1 MIIKHSKYKNTGILF
16 ELLVRQITADTLS
29 GAESQAINILKKY
42 FTKTELGKEYK
53 LYESFFKHT
62 NTTEAKADMVI
73 STLIESSKQ
82 LNRSVLKRQK
92 YNLIKEIKNHY
103 DLEEFFKTKLSNYKA
118 QAALFTLLEVYNSE
132 NLSNPNQIIENKTVL
147 LEYLVKS
154 PINKKEVK
162 ENILEEFRN
171 QDKDIRVL
179 AYRVLLEKFNDK
191 YADLNSHQK
200 SILKEF
206 INSVDNT
213 PKLREFYNTKINEIK
228 NTLLFLKTIDLPTFE
243 QLSIEIIEDK
253 LNFNRFKISSYLNK
267 ELHIYSKWYSITEK
281 NEEKNLQFFTPTKI
295 WMMHVL
301 FYATLF

>member
-53 LYESFFKHT
+53 IYESFFKHT
-62 NTTEAKADMVI
+62 NTSEAKADMVI

-103 DLEEFFKTKLSNYKA
+103 DLEEFFKTKLPNYKA

-154 PINKKEVK
+154 PIDKKEVK
-162 ENILEEFRN
+162 ENILEEFRQ

-191 YADLNSHQK
+191 YADLNSNQK
-200 SILKEF
+200 ATLKEF

-213 PKLREFYNTKINEIK
+213 PKLREFYNTKITEIK
-228 NTLLFLKTIDLPTFE
+228 NTLLT
-243 QLSIEIIEDK
+243 
-253 LNFNRFKISSYLNK
+253 LNK
-267 ELHIYSKWYSITEK
+267 QVTNKAIQIKVNEVVNILPNLGKTDKVNDDHLINLLQHYQLVEELESVK
-281 NEEKNLQFFTPTKI
+281 
-295 WMMHVL
+295 
-301 FYATLF
+301 

>member
-1 MIIKHSKYKNTGILF
+1 MKISHSKYKNTGILF

-53 LYESFFKHT
+53 IYESFFKHI

-92 YNLIKEIKNHY
+92 YNLIKEIKNYY
-103 DLEEFFKTKLSNYKA
+103 DLEEFFKTKLPNYKA

-154 PINKKEVK
+154 PIDRKEVK
-162 ENILEEFRN
+162 ENILEEFRQ

-191 YADLNSHQK
+191 YADLNSNQK
-200 SILKEF
+200 ATLKEF

-213 PKLREFYNTKINEIK
+213 PKLKEFYNTKINEIK
-228 NTLLFLKTIDLPTFE
+228 NTLLT
-243 QLSIEIIEDK
+243 
-253 LNFNRFKISSYLNK
+253 LNK
-267 ELHIYSKWYSITEK
+267 KVTNKAIQIKVNEVVNILPNLSKTDKVNDDHLINLLQHYQLVEELESVK
-281 NEEKNLQFFTPTKI
+281 
-295 WMMHVL
+295 
-301 FYATLF
+301 

>member
-29 GAESQAINILKKY
+29 GAESPAINILKKY
-42 FTKTELGKEYK
+42 FTKTELGREYK

-62 NTTEAKADMVI
+62 NTSEAKADMVI
-73 STLIESSKQ
+73 STIIESSKQ
-82 LNRSVLKRQK
+82 LNRSILKRQK

-103 DLEEFFKTKLSNYKA
+103 DLEEFFKTKLPNYKA

-132 NLSNPNQIIENKTVL
+132 NLSNPDQIIENKTVL

-154 PINKKEVK
+154 PIDKKEVRD
-162 ENILEEFRN
+162 NILEEFKN

-191 YADLNSHQK
+191 YADLNPNQK
-200 SILKEF
+200 ATLKEF
-206 INSVDNT
+206 INSVDNA

-228 NTLLFLKTIDLPTFE
+228 NTLLT
-243 QLSIEIIEDK
+243 
-253 LNFNRFKISSYLNK
+253 LNK
-267 ELHIYSKWYSITEK
+267 KVTNKAIQIKVNEVVNILPSLGKTDKVNDDHLINLLQHYQLVEELETVE
-281 NEEKNLQFFTPTKI
+281 
-295 WMMHVL
+295 
-301 FYATLF
+301 

>member
-29 GAESQAINILKKY
+29 GTESPAINILKKY
-42 FTKTELGKEYK
+42 FTKTELGREYK
-53 LYESFFKHT
+53 IYESFFKHT

-103 DLEEFFKTKLSNYKA
+103 DLEEFFKTKLPNYKA

-162 ENILEEFRN
+162 ENILEEFRQ

-191 YADLNSHQK
+191 YADLNSNQK
-200 SILKEF
+200 ATLKEF

-228 NTLLFLKTIDLPTFE
+228 NTLLI
-243 QLSIEIIEDK
+243 
-253 LNFNRFKISSYLNK
+253 LNK
-267 ELHIYSKWYSITEK
+267 NITNKAIQIKVNEVVNILPNLGKTDKVNDDHLINLLQHYQLVEELESVK
-281 NEEKNLQFFTPTKI
+281 
-295 WMMHVL
+295 
-301 FYATLF
+301 

>member
-29 GAESQAINILKKY
+29 GAESQAVNILKKY
-42 FTKTELGKEYK
+42 FTKTELGREYK
-53 LYESFFKHT
+53 LYESFFKHI
-62 NTTEAKADMVI
+62 NTSEAKADMVI
-73 STLIESSKQ
+73 STIIESSKQ

-103 DLEEFFKTKLSNYKA
+103 NLEEFFKTKLPNYKA

-132 NLSNPNQIIENKTVL
+132 NLSNPDQIIENKTVL

-154 PINKKEVK
+154 PIDKKEVR
-162 ENILEEFRN
+162 ENILEEFKN

-191 YADLNSHQK
+191 YADLNSNQK
-200 SILKEF
+200 ATLKEF
-206 INSVDNT
+206 INSVDNA

-228 NTLLFLKTIDLPTFE
+228 NTLLT
-243 QLSIEIIEDK
+243 
-253 LNFNRFKISSYLNK
+253 LNK
-267 ELHIYSKWYSITEK
+267 KVTNKAIQIKVNEVVNILPSLGKTDKVNDDHLINLLQHYQLVEELETVE
-281 NEEKNLQFFTPTKI
+281 
-295 WMMHVL
+295 
-301 FYATLF
+301 

>member
-1 MIIKHSKYKNTGILF
+1 MTIKHSKYKNTGILF

-29 GAESQAINILKKY
+29 GTESPAINILKKY
-42 FTKTELGKEYK
+42 FTKTELGREYK
-53 LYESFFKHT
+53 IYESFFKHT

-82 LNRSVLKRQK
+82 LNRSILRRQK

-103 DLEEFFKTKLSNYKA
+103 DLEEFFKTKLPNYKA
-118 QAALFTLLEVYNSE
+118 QAALFTLLEVYNSD

-154 PINKKEVK
+154 PIDKKEVK
-162 ENILEEFRN
+162 ENILEEFRQ

-191 YADLNSHQK
+191 YADLNPHQK
-200 SILKEF
+200 LVLKEF

-228 NTLLFLKTIDLPTFE
+228 NTLLT
-243 QLSIEIIEDK
+243 
-253 LNFNRFKISSYLNK
+253 LNK
-267 ELHIYSKWYSITEK
+267 KVTNKAIQIKVNEVVNILPNLGKTDKVNDDHLINLLQHYQLVEELESV
-281 NEEKNLQFFTPTKI
+281 NG
-295 WMMHVL
+295 
-301 FYATLF
+301 

>member
-1 MIIKHSKYKNTGILF
+1 MI
-16 ELLVRQITADTLS
+16 
-29 GAESQAINILKKY
+29 
-42 FTKTELGKEYK
+42 
-53 LYESFFKHT
+53 
-62 NTTEAKADMVI
+62 I

-103 DLEEFFKTKLSNYKA
+103 DLEEFFKTKLPNYKA

-154 PINKKEVK
+154 PIDKKEVK
-162 ENILEEFRN
+162 ENILEEFRQ

-191 YADLNSHQK
+191 YADLNSNQK
-200 SILKEF
+200 ATLKEF

-213 PKLREFYNTKINEIK
+213 PKLREFYNTKITEIK
-228 NTLLFLKTIDLPTFE
+228 NTLLT
-243 QLSIEIIEDK
+243 
-253 LNFNRFKISSYLNK
+253 LNK
-267 ELHIYSKWYSITEK
+267 QVTNKAIQIKVNEVVNILPNLGKTDKVNDDHLINLLQHYQLVEELESVK
-281 NEEKNLQFFTPTKI
+281 
-295 WMMHVL
+295 
-301 FYATLF
+301 